1 MRGMF
6 MSEYILDDIIEEFFD
21 EDSIEQDIHHHPV
34 SWCLALFSIL
44 PPLVMVL
51 LEIKDPVNGDEL
63 ASLGPLQSIIG
74 TIMELMAT
82 YQFAIAPVLCFG
94 LAYRRHMAPAVLVAM
109 GSSAILLA
117 SETYV
122 DVIANEMLSVALA
135 VIAIAPFVIVL
146 RNKRTQLNPGRSR
159 QIWATLMATSILM
172 FAVGTLVP
180 AVSKIPEYE
189 SYAWA
194 SIGLVVIAIGW
205 AWPRGRHIVE
215 EIADDIVE
223 AAT

>member
-1 MRGMF
+1 

-63 ASLGPLQSIIG
+63 ASLGPLQSIVG
-74 TIMELMAT
+74 LIMELMAT
-82 YQFAIAPVLCFG
+82 YQFAIAPALCFG

-117 SETYV
+117 SDTFV
-122 DVIANEMLSVALA
+122 DVITNDIFSVVIA

-146 RNKRTQLNPGRSR
+146 RNKRNQLNPGRSR

-172 FAVGTLVP
+172 FSVGTLVP
-180 AVSKIPEYE
+180 AISKIAEYE
-189 SYAWA
+189 NYAWA
-194 SIGLVVIAIGW
+194 SLGLVVIAIGW

-215 EIADDIVE
+215 EIADDIIE